1 MIDSIDDLR
10 MYIKLYYVLIYPVVL
25 NPVEELINIHMV
37 VLVAHLDELDLL
49 VNDRQGPNL
58 LFDARGLE

>member
-1 MIDSIDDLR
+1 